1 MMRSAPV
8 LNQHLHFD
16 ALMLCALDQEIAE
29 GSPRGLR
36 SGELPFPTPNYPIRE
51 SASLPTFT
59 GVPTAYGLN
68 DVQAAAEYE
77 AFELTRCLVG
87 FAGGSLINEKNIHSV
102 GGRHEGAYNT
112 SSIRPSRQAP
122 PSRSREWR
130 GQRADGKGIVQH
142 GQLTR
147 DTSALYEPHLR
158 DPAYRHGRALGL

>member
-16 ALMLCALDQEIAE
+16 ALVLCALGQEIAE

-36 SGELPFPTPNYPIRE
+36 SGELPFPAPNYPIRE

-59 GVPTAYGLN
+59 GVWLCPHRIRLVRYSGCTGIRTDSVY
-68 DVQAAAEYE
+68 
-77 AFELTRCLVG
+77 LVG
-87 FAGGSLINEKNIHSV
+87 LAGGSLVNEKNIHSV

-130 GQRADGKGIVQH
+130 GQRADGSNSFKQWFWRHKITRSLHDNDNEPWVQ
-142 GQLTR
+142 QCW
-147 DTSALYEPHLR
+147 
-158 DPAYRHGRALGL
+158 